1 MASELRVNTL
11 KDAAGNN
18 SIATSFVAGGSAKAY
33 VLFDQGVPEIDNSFN
48 TSSLTDSAEG
58 NGDVNWTNAMSNALY
73 ITVACTGYVS
83 SATAYNVSLSDVAT
97 GQYTVAVTNVFSSI
111 HYAVTGAT
119 LGNNEAFNYC
129 ATGGGGYE
137 KTSSTANVK
146 LFQYD
151 GSVLDTDT
159 VDLVSHGDLA

>member
-11 KDAAGNN
+11 KDASGNN
-18 SIATSFVAGGSAKAY
+18 SVAMSTVAEGSAKHFCIFNGTGTIA
-33 VLFDQGVPEIDNSFN
+33 VDNSFN
-48 TSSLTDSAEG
+48 NASLT
-58 NGDVNWTNAMSNALY
+58 
-73 ITVACTGYVS
+73 
-83 SATAYNVSLSDVAT
+83 DVAT
-97 GQYTVAVTNVFSSI
+97 GQYTVAVTNAFSSI

>member
-1 MASELRVNTL
+1 MSTL
-11 KDAAGNN
+11 KADTIQSTSGGAATLTKQTTAKHFCVFDG
-18 SIATSFVAGGSAKAY
+18 TGTVA
-33 VLFDQGVPEIDNSFN
+33 VDNSFN
-48 TSSLTDSAEG
+48 NASLT
-58 NGDVNWTNAMSNALY
+58 
-73 ITVACTGYVS
+73 
-83 SATAYNVSLSDVAT
+83 DVAT
-97 GQYTVAVTNVFSSI
+97 GQYTVAVINAFSSI